1 MVTIQQSVFIVTVPQ
16 IFAVVLY
23 CSTCT
28 HEEYKWQQFTQK
40 LWFHSDARWLHLH
53 HHHQWPTSPLK
64 LKERASEINN
74 EWERERGWMNETDI
88 IIYQYMLY
96 NNIETILTI
105 CLFDR
110 DKQRHHET
118 ALLYRK
124 YFKVCFL
131 HSTAVLR
138 SSFYFNPTSCLKDCS
153 VLIISDIIKTVSG
166 RCCSVH
172 VTADP
177 SRPT

>member
-1 MVTIQQSVFIVTVPQ
+1 MTTVYTETVVSQWCKMTASSSSSSVTYI
-16 IFAVVLY
+16 
-23 CSTCT
+23 ST
-28 HEEYKWQQFTQK
+28 EAEGK
-40 LWFHSDARWLHLH
+40 D
-53 HHHQWPTSPLK
+53 
-64 LKERASEINN
+64 
-74 EWERERGWMNETDI
+74 EWDKQCMRERERGWMNETDI
-88 IIYQYMLY
+88 ITYQYMLY

-153 VLIISDIIKTVSG
+153 VLIISDMIKTVSG